1 MTMRLLLTG
10 AGGFVAGS
18 ILRQALDGWE
28 VVALSRG
35 AARLLRPGLTW
46 HTADI
51 CDAAQTA
58 AAFESFRPHAVI
70 HAAAIADIDYCEAHQ
85 EAATRV
91 NVTATRH
98 IAAQCA
104 LRGCRLIYLSTDT
117 VFDGERGAYGEEDAP
132 NPLNHYAATKVEA
145 EQVVA
150 GAGCPSVTARVALVM
165 GLPMLGAGNS
175 FLSRMLPVLA
185 QGRELGVPD
194 QEIRSPIDVVTLGRA
209 LLELA
214 QSDFTGVLHLAGN
227 DWLNRCAM
235 VRRIAECFGFD
246 PALVKPT
253 NPIHLPGR
261 APRPRD
267 VSLRNDRARAVLR
280 TPMQDLDGGIAL
292 ILETRDRS
300 QYISQ

>member
-1 MTMRLLLTG
+1 MRLLVTG

-18 ILRQALDGWE
+18 ILRQAPDAWD
-28 VVALSRG
+28 VFALSRG
-35 AARLLRPGLTW
+35 VASLVRPGLTW

-51 CDAAQTA
+51 CDAAQMA
-58 AAFESFRPHAVI
+58 AVFESFRPNAVI

-85 EAATRV
+85 DAATRV

-98 IAAQCA
+98 IAECCA
-104 LRGCRLIYLSTDT
+104 RQRCRLIYLSTDT
-117 VFDGERGAYGEEDAP
+117 VFDGERGGYAEEDAP
-132 NPLNHYAATKVEA
+132 NPLNHYAVTKFEA

-150 GAGCPSVTARVALVM
+150 GAGCPAVTARVALVM

-185 QGRELGVPD
+185 QGKELGVPD

-214 QSDFTGVLHLAGN
+214 RADFSGVMHLAGN
-227 DWLNRCAM
+227 DWLNRHAM
-235 VRRIAECFGFD
+235 VRRIAERFGYD
-246 PALVKPT
+246 PALVTPT

-267 VSLRNDRARAVLR
+267 VSLRNDKARAVLR

-292 ILETRDRS
+292 MMETRGGF
-300 QYISQ
+300 